1 MPTVPRVSGPSIEQ
15 ASLPDARI
23 NVRADA
29 DTFGAGAWDALQRG
43 AQGIMR
49 DQIARAQ
56 REREKV
62 DMAKVTEARN
72 GLAAWENSWFDP
84 NNDKGVR
91 AYQGKDALTLQS
103 AMQEDFRRHTATLA
117 QGLGDDKQRQAFGA
131 MAEGYGQQVWSK
143 VNTYAY
149 NESQKY
155 AADTFKA
162 SLSTSANTAADAAR
176 DGNMQR
182 ANQEFDYAAT
192 LIEQNARLT
201 GEPPEVV
208 AERTKALRSQ
218 INLAGVAG
226 MVQAGRLDAAEEF
239 WQANADSMSEKDRV
253 DAAKSVVLGRIQADP
268 QAAAYSLSASVPR
281 QAGASVAGMPATP
294 IAQIRTDAAAAG
306 VPATTALA
314 IAHMESGINPDA
326 RNPKSSAA
334 GLFQLLDSSRQ
345 QYAGS
350 PDVGDVAA
358 QSKAGVAY
366 IADSYKALRSGLGRE
381 PAPHEVYMA
390 HLFGQAGAQAVLR
403 AGDGERILD
412 VVRRYDPRN
421 ANDIVANNGMSG
433 MTVAQV
439 KDKWQAKIGQAM
451 TAVARIPETAPIGA
465 DARKG
470 ELGTLHNP
478 DGSISTEISITV
490 TDPGINGGKPT
501 NIPLLV
507 KGQTGVDRL
516 QAGDGPTD
524 EQQQIAIQRAQ
535 ARVKDGG
542 SLPSFETIEEA
553 TAAAQ
558 GRSDAKGEALDPIV
572 AALPIESRIQLQSA
586 AESQARQGQSEAR
599 AALQTQVQ
607 DAVTAFSR
615 GEQAPRALT
624 YDDFAAAYGPAM
636 AAREFADYRGWQQF
650 GADVGQIKTM
660 PAQDMGRYLEQR
672 RPAPGSE
679 GYADSVKRFDAL
691 AQAAAHVQK
700 ARADDPIQA
709 AMQAGGTA
717 VQPLDMNNVRA
728 LPDQLALRVAGAQQV
743 SAAYGTPLQV
753 FSKGEAQA
761 LSGALNKMPSQQ
773 KVEFMQ
779 ALRGGVTDP
788 RAFSAAMGQIAPDQ
802 PVLAVAGSIMQK
814 QAPLTTSGG
823 WLSAGT
829 SLKQSDVAALMI
841 EGDSLLNPQTD
852 DRKADGKGKPFPMP
866 AGAEEKSMREAFNG
880 VTGQAFAGLPNGYQ
894 LTYQAARAYYAA
906 SMARKGD
913 YTGAFDGAKWD
924 EAIRAATGGVTDY
937 NDRGEVLL
945 PWGMPADQFDGAAQK
960 AFDVTLKARGMS
972 ADQLDNYGLQSLSDS
987 RYLVTTGSGWL
998 RDARG
1003 EKVVIDLTGGP

>member
-1 MPTVPRVSGPSIEQ
+1 MPTVPRVSGPSVEQ
-15 ASLPDARI
+15 ASLPNARI

-29 DTFGAGAWDALQRG
+29 DTFGAGAWDAVQRG
-43 AQGIMR
+43 AQGVMR
-49 DQIARAQ
+49 DRLAAAQ

-84 NNDKGVR
+84 NNEKGVR
-91 AYQGKDALTLQS
+91 AYQGKDALGLQS

-117 QGLGDDKQRQAFGA
+117 QGLGDDKQRQVFGA

-306 VPATTALA
+306 IPPQTALA

-350 PDVGDVAA
+350 PEVGDVAA

-421 ANDIVANNGMSG
+421 AADIVANNGMSG

-451 TAVARIPETAPIGA
+451 TAVARIPDQPVQAPTEGEP
-465 DARKG
+465 AR
-470 ELGTLHNP
+470 
-478 DGSISTEISITV
+478 
-490 TDPGINGGKPT
+490 
-501 NIPLLV
+501 
-507 KGQTGVDRL
+507 
-516 QAGDGPTD
+516 TD
-524 EQQQIAIQRAQ
+524 E
-535 ARVKDGG
+535 
-542 SLPSFETIEEA
+542 
-553 TAAAQ
+553 
-558 GRSDAKGEALDPIV
+558 LDPIV

-615 GEQAPRALT
+615 GEQAAKPLT
-624 YDDFAAAYGPAM
+624 YDDFATAYGPAM

-650 GADVGQIKTM
+650 GADVGQLKTM

-753 FSKGEAQA
+753 FSKGEAAA
-761 LSGALNKMPSQQ
+761 LSAAVGKMPSQQ

-814 QAPLTTSGG
+814 QAPLTTPGG
-823 WLSAGT
+823 WFSAGT

-866 AGAEEKSMREAFNG
+866 AGAEEKDMREAFNG
-880 VTGQAFAGLPNGYQ
+880 VVGAAFAGLPNGYQ

-913 YTGAFDGAKWD
+913 YTGSYDGAKWD
-924 EAIRAATGGVTDY
+924 EATRAATGGVTDY

-960 AFDVTLKARGMS
+960 AFDVTLKARGM
-972 ADQLDNYGLQSLSDS
+972 APDQLDNYGLQSLSDS

>member
-1 MPTVPRVSGPSIEQ
+1 MPTVPRVSGPSVEQ
-15 ASLPDARI
+15 ASLPNARI

-29 DTFGAGAWDALQRG
+29 DTFGAGAWDAVQRG

-49 DQIARAQ
+49 DRLAAAQ

-84 NNDKGVR
+84 NNEKGVR
-91 AYQGKDALTLQS
+91 AYQGKDALGLQS

-117 QGLGDDKQRQAFGA
+117 QGLGDDKQRQVFGA

-306 VPATTALA
+306 IPPTTALA
-314 IAHMESGINPDA
+314 IAHIESGINPDA

-350 PDVGDVAA
+350 PEVGDVAA

-390 HLFGQAGAQAVLR
+390 HLFGQAGAQSVLK

-451 TAVARIPETAPIGA
+451 TAVARIPDQAVQAPAEGEP
-465 DARKG
+465 AR
-470 ELGTLHNP
+470 
-478 DGSISTEISITV
+478 
-490 TDPGINGGKPT
+490 
-501 NIPLLV
+501 
-507 KGQTGVDRL
+507 
-516 QAGDGPTD
+516 TD
-524 EQQQIAIQRAQ
+524 E
-535 ARVKDGG
+535 
-542 SLPSFETIEEA
+542 
-553 TAAAQ
+553 
-558 GRSDAKGEALDPIV
+558 LDPIV

-615 GEQAPRALT
+615 GEQAARPLT

-636 AAREFADYRGWQQF
+636 AAHEFADYRGWQQF
-650 GADVGQIKTM
+650 GADVGQLKTM

-672 RPAPGSE
+672 RPAPGAE
-679 GYADSVKRFDAL
+679 GYADAVKRFDAL
-691 AQAAAHVQK
+691 TAAAAHVQK

-753 FSKGEAQA
+753 FSKGEAAA
-761 LSGALNKMPSQQ
+761 LSAAVGKMPSQQ

-814 QAPLTTSGG
+814 QSPLQQPGG
-823 WLSAGT
+823 WFSAGT
-829 SLKQSDVAALMI
+829 SLRQSDVAALMI

-866 AGAEEKSMREAFNG
+866 AGAEEKDMREAFNG
-880 VTGQAFAGLPNGYQ
+880 TVGAAFAGLPNGYQ

-913 YTGAFDGAKWD
+913 YTGAFDSAKWD

-972 ADQLDNYGLQSLSDS
+972 TDQLDNYGLQSLSDS